1 MEVIQISNTRGAG
14 RYKEDVLID
23 LVKKALRESKNGHIA
38 GYPLNAFIKTVYIG
52 GEKPNMGALR
62 KKIQEIGF
70 KSGLGDVGVT
80 IKKKKNEIGCDKK
93 RQNGEGGDKMDKM
106 LKTIIVKSNDDIS
119 FKSDKKIKI
128 YNFYRYLSEIN
139 KNRTYW
145 RYTISLHEM
154 MTMFGYDNRNK
165 LLADLRDVARKVVR
179 TKGYFVIKYQRTKGK
194 IMFISYK

>member
-1 MEVIQISNTRGAG
+1 
-14 RYKEDVLID
+14 
-23 LVKKALRESKNGHIA
+23 
-38 GYPLNAFIKTVYIG
+38 
-52 GEKPNMGALR
+52 
-62 KKIQEIGF
+62 
-70 KSGLGDVGVT
+70 
-80 IKKKKNEIGCDKK
+80 
-93 RQNGEGGDKMDKM
+93 MDKM
-106 LKTIIVKSNDDIS
+106 LKPIIVKSSDNNFS

-128 YNFYRYLSEIN
+128 YNFYRYLGAIN

-145 RYTISLHEM
+145 RYTISLYEM